1 MIGKKTGRI
10 RCSGLFCFVAMLVT
24 YSLACQRVTAQLIDT
39 NDENWVYRYDIFQA
53 FLQREG
59 LVPVAP
65 ISVALES
72 PKDSTI
78 VLLGEVRRE
87 SVGAW
92 IKLKEFVDLGGRILL
107 APDNFHSTVYF
118 GETQTGPA
126 RARLEESKFSGFDD
140 CVRVT
145 RFRSNHPLVSN
156 LTEIVT
162 NRAGSIRRTGIAG
175 DWTQLAFLPDDS
187 YPSEFAGKSI
197 LAVGETDWD
206 GGVVLLA
213 DPSVLS
219 NGMFSFGD
227 NGELAS
233 RLANYLSDGSRKN
246 LFMAVDGQPVR
257 LIKGVAGPN
266 ASDSALSPD
275 ARESR
280 NPEPQFQT
288 LLEVANSALQE
299 LANPED
305 MNSRLKDQPRSFNKR
320 QYVIFIVC
328 AVTVLLLLWIVSQ
341 LFSRSNVWIRYR
353 RAAGSM
359 TAEAMLR
366 NGYPGDVKNRIASEV
381 LARQFCRQWTGL
393 STTSGW
399 RQWLDDL
406 KHDDRDHL
414 TAQDRVVLESLLAIA
429 VFGGKTPMPDRELSI
444 LSQQICDLLQ
454 RYRQDATLV

>member
-1 MIGKKTGRI
+1 MLFTG
-10 RCSGLFCFVAMLVT
+10 FPT
-24 YSLACQRVTAQLIDT
+24 CQQVSAQLIDT
-39 NDENWVYRYDIFQA
+39 DDENWVYRYDIFQA

-78 VLLGEVRRE
+78 VLMGEVRRE

-140 CVRVT
+140 CVRVA

-156 LTEIVT
+156 LKEIVT

-175 DWTQLAFLPDDS
+175 DWTQLAFLPDDC

-206 GGVVLLA
+206 GGAVLLA

-227 NGELAS
+227 NGEFAS
-233 RLANYLSDGSRKN
+233 RLATYLSDGSRRT

-257 LIKGVAGPN
+257 LIKGVAGPADSQS
-266 ASDSALSPD
+266 ASSD
-275 ARESR
+275 AQESR
-280 NPEPQFQT
+280 TPEPQFQT

-305 MNSRLKDQPRSFNKR
+305 INSRLMDQPRSFSKR

-328 AVTVLLLLWIVSQ
+328 AVTVLLLIWIVSK

-353 RAAGSM
+353 RAAGSI

-366 NGYPGDVKNRIASEV
+366 NGYPSDVKNRIASEV

-414 TAQDRVVLESLLAIA
+414 TAQDRVALESLLAIA
-429 VFGGKTPMPDRELSI
+429 VFGGKTPMPDRELTI

-454 RYRQDATLV
+454 RYRRDATLVQP